1 MCEVQEKKHP
11 SLLSPF
17 ILAGRRGCGRGSIF
31 RDIQVPVKQD
41 RKGTLR
47 GGFQDRGAWAGD
59 RLHPRGYR
67 GKARE
72 AGERWEMGLNL

>member
-1 MCEVQEKKHP
+1 M
-11 SLLSPF
+11 
-17 ILAGRRGCGRGSIF
+17 
-31 RDIQVPVKQD
+31 PVKQD

-59 RLHPRGYR
+59 RLHSRGYR

-72 AGERWEMGLNL
+72 AGKRWEMGFNS